1 MSQISKLTHISRI
14 SQNNQSDGSDEDKFR
29 RANFPVYP
37 KPLPD
42 RDLSYKADE
51 NEFTMVEKAS
61 LRNAW
66 RLIEPFQRRFG
77 KENFYSFLTRNEDLI
92 NFFRKDGKINL
103 SKLHGHAMA
112 MMKLMSKLVQ
122 TLDCNLA
129 FRLALDENLPTHLKN
144 GIDPDYMR
152 MLATALKSYILAS
165 SVIENHNSCSLSNG
179 LARLVEIVGEYAVV
193 DEARKRAMST
203 ALRTTVDDAGNRIVK
218 VALGT

>member
-1 MSQISKLTHISRI
+1 MSQISELTHISRI
-14 SQNNQSDGSDEDKFR
+14 SQTNQSDGSDEDRLR

-42 RDLSYKADE
+42 RDLSYKVDE
-51 NEFTMVEKAS
+51 NEFTMVEKAA

-77 KENFYSFLTRNEDLI
+77 KDNFY
-92 NFFRKDGKINL
+92 RKDGKINL

-112 MMKLMSKLVQ
+112 MMKLMSRLVQ
-122 TLDCNLA
+122 TLDCNLT

-144 GIDPDYMR
+144 GIDPEYMR
-152 MLATALKSYILAS
+152 MLATALKRYILES

-179 LARLVEIVGEYAVV
+179 LSRLVEIVGEYAVV
-193 DEARKRAMST
+193 DVARKRAMST
-203 ALRTTVDDAGNRIVK
+203 ALRTTVGDAGNRMVK

>member
-1 MSQISKLTHISRI
+1 MSQVSKLSHVSRI
-14 SQNNQSDGSDEDKFR
+14 SQTNQSEGSDEDQHR
-29 RANFPVYP
+29 RANLPVYP

-42 RDLSYKADE
+42 RDVSYRPDE
-51 NEFTMVEKAS
+51 NDFTMVEKAA

-77 KENFYSFLTRNEDLI
+77 KDNFY
-92 NFFRKDGKINL
+92 RKDGKINL
-103 SKLHGHAMA
+103 SKLHGHSMA

-129 FRLALDENLPTHLKN
+129 FRLALDENLPAHLKN

-152 MLATALKSYILAS
+152 MLATALKRYILAS
-165 SVIENHNSCSLSNG
+165 SVIENHNSCSLTNA
-179 LARLVEIVGEYAVV
+179 LAHLVEIVGQYAVV
-193 DEARKRAMST
+193 DVARKRAMST
-203 ALRTTVDDAGNRIVK
+203 ALRTTVDEAGNRIVK

>member
-1 MSQISKLTHISRI
+1 VPVEKSKEMSQISKLTHISRI

-77 KENFYSFLTRNEDLI
+77 KENFYRYSALI
-92 NFFRKDGKINL
+92 
-103 SKLHGHAMA
+103 
-112 MMKLMSKLVQ
+112 
-122 TLDCNLA
+122 
-129 FRLALDENLPTHLKN
+129 
-144 GIDPDYMR
+144 
-152 MLATALKSYILAS
+152 
-165 SVIENHNSCSLSNG
+165 
-179 LARLVEIVGEYAVV
+179 
-193 DEARKRAMST
+193 
-203 ALRTTVDDAGNRIVK
+203 
-218 VALGT
+218 

>member
-77 KENFYSFLTRNEDLI
+77 KENFY
-92 NFFRKDGKINL
+92 RKDGKINL